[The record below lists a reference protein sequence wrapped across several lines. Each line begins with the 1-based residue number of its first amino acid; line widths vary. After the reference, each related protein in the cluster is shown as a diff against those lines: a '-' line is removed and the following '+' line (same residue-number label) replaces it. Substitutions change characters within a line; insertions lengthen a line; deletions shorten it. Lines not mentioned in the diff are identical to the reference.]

1 VTAGDDH
8 LLRNV
13 TREVLA
19 ELLPGLLEEAL
30 TAPAPANGNGH
41 HAATEAEP
49 ATVPQVPAPPVAAV
63 HRPPGWRP
71 PEGAPAAEADQV
83 QPSPKTPP
91 PDDGAVERVELRSDA
106 ELDAFVRSLARR
118 LENPR
123 DRMAILSGRLRFV
136 LAATAPAA
144 SAPASWRA
152 KTEHGKERGRDSATH
167 GPTEATPAGEGL
179 QPPVMRIEKG
189 AATERHVREAA
200 EKGARLI
207 LSPRAVLTPMA
218 RDRARSLGVEI
229 EKERRC

>member
-30 TAPAPANGNGH
+30 TTPAAANGNGH
-41 HAATEAEP
+41 HFAADHA
-49 ATVPQVPAPPVAAV
+49 AAAVPQVPAPPVAAV
-63 HRPPGWRP
+63 HRPPGWRA
-71 PEGAPAAEADQV
+71 PEAATPATPAPAEDPAA
-83 QPSPKTPP
+83 SPP
-91 PDDGAVERVELRSDA
+91 PADDGSVERVDLRSDA
-106 ELDAFVRSLARR
+106 DLEAFVRALIRR

-123 DRMAILSGRLRFV
+123 DRMAILSGRLRFG
-136 LAATAPAA
+136 LA
-144 SAPASWRA
+144 SAA
-152 KTEHGKERGRDSATH
+152 
-167 GPTEATPAGEGL
+167 PTIAAGAGATPAL
-179 QPPVMRIEKG
+179 RIEKG
-189 AATERHVREAA
+189 AVTERHVREAA
-200 EKGARLI
+200 EKGARLV